1 MVGHC
6 AQARKTPADPHDGA
20 STKVTLVIIVGDRSA
35 VLDMIGPVGI
45 PIAIRGDFVCLDKT
59 PEVGIRLEELVQAE
73 ELEPLGP
80 GLYRVLS
87 QQAPRLAFN
96 PAWTNPGATHAPDH
110 LIALTLAPPT
120 FRDVVRLCRA
130 YGVPRVRRV
139 LLELAESNDVPRW
152 MAADWNRRLD
162 NIGRGFRRAVLQ
174 MVLSEGV

>member
-1 MVGHC
+1 LRPGTKDAGYPQDSV
-6 AQARKTPADPHDGA
+6 
-20 STKVTLVIIVGDRSA
+20 STKVTFVIIVGDRSA

-59 PEVGIRLEELVQAE
+59 PEVGIRLDELVQAE
-73 ELEPLGP
+73 GLEPLGP

-87 QQAPRLAFN
+87 QQTPRLAFD
-96 PAWTNPGATHAPDH
+96 PAWSNPGATHAPDH
-110 LIALTLAPPT
+110 LIALTLARPT

-139 LLELAESNDVPRW
+139 LLELAENNDVPSW
-152 MAADWNRRLD
+152 LAADWNLRLD

-174 MVLSEGV
+174 MVPLEEI